1 MLTFFNTVLLQLVMP
16 VGRDAV
22 ASQAA
27 FDADQRTAV
36 ERNDRPTRA
45 RSLEQAGN
53 VAADTGNARHFGH
66 AAAVQPHRDMVG
78 ELRGVQAKSKF
89 WRDSSAPTGRGISKE
104 EEVVMSVR

>member
-16 VGRDAV
+16 VRRDAV

-53 VAADTGNARHFGH
+53 IVAEAGNARHFWPRRCGSGRTATVGQSGRAG
-66 AAAVQPHRDMVG
+66 AAEA
-78 ELRGVQAKSKF
+78 
-89 WRDSSAPTGRGISKE
+89 GIHPRQSLGWHE
-104 EEVVMSVR
+104 HDVAGG